1 MKTSQKKLAVK
12 SAVKPAK
19 QVVRK
24 VLVKKTTATKKKAVT
39 APKPMRQRSKK
50 SLNVTSAAKEQLMD
64 AEVKSANEDAPRIE
78 CRLLVGDLSLTVDPS
93 SLERTLGAGRWGHGL
108 GLVDS
113 WPDAA
118 WVGLLAYLKLPA
130 DPLDRTVAEQPVKR
144 LVQQL
149 WYGAVNPTV
158 LIDRKDAFA
167 ERDADRQE
175 EYKEKFTHV
184 EGVAKGRSERAVKS
198 FAKVRANTAEAVYTP
213 TVALKGKTFSGQQA
227 PILEFFKATK
237 FAPATIAQ
245 TVVGAV
251 KAGLKTAKQTPERV
265 VGFYFS
271 DWTKKELL
279 DRK

>member
-118 WVGLLAYLKLPA
+118 WVGLLAHLKLPA

-184 EGVAKGRSERAVKS
+184 EGVAKGRSERAKTSFGNKGETKYAPTDKLKVKGL
-198 FAKVRANTAEAVYTP
+198 V
-213 TVALKGKTFSGQQA
+213 LGGQQA
-227 PILEFFKATK
+227 PLLTFFKDAKWAAATS
-237 FAPATIAQ
+237 AEATA
-245 TVVGAV
+245 GMLAH
-251 KAGLKTAKQTPERV
+251 GLKTGTDPKRIS
-265 VGFYFS
+265 GFYLS
-271 DWTKKELL
+271 TWCKKGLL
-279 DRK
+279 ERSVA